1 MQLVESQQGAISILA
16 ASGRLDMATS
26 DSFREALLARLA
38 GGGQQSLVLDFSGVD
53 YISSAGLRVLM
64 IASKQA
70 RSAGVSVAIAGLQPI
85 VAEIFQISRF
95 DTLFPCHATL
105 EAALADDP
113 DLRSSEAPAGKQGPM
128 DKGDGITVRFWGT
141 RGSLPTPL
149 DLPQLRQKLAS
160 TLVAGSGLNLDTLEK
175 ARGFVDSLPFRIGGT
190 YGGNSSC
197 VELSATDDN
206 VVLLDM
212 GSGAR
217 LAGHDALR
225 RLAGRTGEFHI
236 LMSHVHWDHIMGFP
250 FFAPA
255 YVPGQRIR
263 IYGCHEQ
270 LEHAFRR
277 QQAEPSFP
285 VDFSALGAQ
294 IEFVVLEPE
303 RSYEIAGYR
312 VTARLQLHGGD
323 SYAYR
328 LERNGKVVVYST
340 DAEHKPDHAED
351 VRGFVDLFRNADLVI
366 FDAMYSLAD
375 SVSIREDWGHSSNV
389 VGVELC
395 QQAAA
400 RRLALFHH
408 EPVNDDAAIDR
419 LCHEAQR
426 LEQITRLGG
435 RLEILAAYDGLEIDV

>member
-1 MQLVESQQGAISILA
+1 MQLLESRQGSTLVLA
-16 ASGRLDMATS
+16 VSGRLDIVNA
-26 DSFREALLARLA
+26 DAFRDALQSRLLGA
-38 GGGQQSLVLDFSGVD
+38 EPRLVLDFSGVE

-70 RSAGVSVAIAGLQPI
+70 RASGVALAIAGMQPL

-95 DTLFPCHATL
+95 DTLFACHPTL
-105 EAALADDP
+105 EQALTGQAHASSQPAPGGLDP
-113 DLRSSEAPAGKQGPM
+113 ESASDTIS
-128 DKGDGITVRFWGT
+128 VRFWGT
-141 RGSLPTPL
+141 RGSLPAPL
-149 DLPQLRQKLAS
+149 GLQQLRGKLAS
-160 TLVAGSGLNLDTLEK
+160 ALVAGAGLNLDTLEK
-175 ARGFVDSLPFRIGGT
+175 ARSFVDDLPFHVGGT

-197 VELSATDDN
+197 VELSARGNDI
-206 VVLLDM
+206 VLLDM

-225 RLAGRTGEFHI
+225 RLAGQAGEFHI
-236 LMSHVHWDHIMGFP
+236 FMSHLHWDHIMGFP
-250 FFAPA
+250 FFVPA

-277 QQAEPSFP
+277 QQGEPSFP
-285 VDFSALGAQ
+285 VDFSKLGAN
-294 IEFVVLEPE
+294 IEFIVLQPE
-303 RSYEIAGYR
+303 RSYEIAGYQ
-312 VTARLQLHGGD
+312 VMARLQLHGGD
-323 SYAYR
+323 SYGYR
-328 LERNGKVVVYST
+328 FERDGRAVVYST
-340 DAEHKPDHAED
+340 DAEHKPEQAED
-351 VRGFVDLFRNADLVI
+351 VRGFVELFRDADLVI

-400 RRLALFHH
+400 KRLVLFHH

-419 LCHEAQR
+419 LFHEAQR
-426 LEQITRLGG
+426 LEEITRTGE
-435 RLEILAAYDGLEIDV
+435 RLEIVAAYDGLEIIV